1 MKNIKKILIAGVI
14 GIIVT
19 SSVGCNMVAKTP
31 EAIKNTPVAKVN
43 GETITKGQLDLRVQP
58 AKASFAQQYGA
69 DWEKNPQYKQSFED
83 QRKQERQRM
92 IDEIVILQHAKT
104 AKVMPT
110 TKDVDAAVK
119 IQLDATI
126 KQVGDETK
134 FAEALKP
141 YGFTKESYTT
151 FLKSNVTVSKA
162 EEGLLKN
169 LKIEDAKV
177 QAEYDSNKTI
187 KYTTKPS
194 LIHIQRILSASE
206 ADSKAVVARINK
218 NEDFATVAK
227 AVSTDTATKANG
239 GDLGDYYYDET
250 KNQSPLDPVFVKA
263 AMAVELN
270 KISAPVKTQEG
281 FYVIKI
287 TKKEVYPAA
296 AFATVKEAIKA
307 SLLNQFKK
315 QTITADLK
323 KWEADLGKKIIL
335 YDKNM

>member
-43 GETITKGQLDLRVQP
+43 GETITKGQLDLRVAP

-69 DWEKNPQYKQSFED
+69 DWEKNPQYKKGFED
-83 QRKQERQRM
+83 QKKQERQGM
-92 IDEIVILQHAKT
+92 IDEIVILQQANT
-104 AKVMPT
+104 AKVTPT
-110 TKDVDAAVK
+110 TKDIDAAVK
-119 IQLDATI
+119 TQYDNYV
-126 KQVGDETK
+126 KQYGDETK
-134 FAEALKP
+134 FNEALKQNAL
-141 YGFTKESYTT
+141 TKESFTT
-151 FLKSNVTVSKA
+151 VLKQQSKIQKA
-162 EEGLLKN
+162 VDGLLKDV
-169 LKIEDAKV
+169 KVEDAKV
-177 QAEYDSNKTI
+177 QAEYDANKTL

-206 ADSKAVVARINK
+206 AESKAVVARLNK

-250 KNQSPLDPVFVKA
+250 KNQSKLDPVFVKA
-263 AMAVELN
+263 AMGVELN
-270 KISAPVKTQEG
+270 KISAPVKTEEG

-296 AFATVKEAIKA
+296 AFATVKEAIKT
-307 SLLNQFKK
+307 SLLNELKK
-315 QTITADLK
+315 KTIADDIK
-323 KWEADLGKKIIL
+323 KWEAALGKKIIL